1 MSENG
6 GSASTI
12 GLNGTAV
19 AGMIPMTLGWLQRI
33 LTVVSLLQALTKRS
47 HR

>member
-1 MSENG
+1 MSESG
-6 GSASTI
+6 GSASI
-12 GLNGTAV
+12 VDLNGTAL

-33 LTVVSLLQALTKRS
+33 LTVVSLLQVLTKGS